1 MSVDAGYAFDG
12 QPPEALAARL
22 GLPRVVVRDE
32 VSSTMDVAHA
42 LAADG
47 APAGTLVLAE
57 RQTAGRGRAGKQWS
71 SPAGTG
77 LWLTLVER
85 PRDRAGVQVLS
96 LRVGLEVAQ
105 ALDALA
111 PSSGTDAL
119 APSRVQLKWP
129 NDLYAAGR
137 KLAGVLVEARWREQ
151 RPDWVAIGVGL
162 NVAPPPDVAT
172 ATGLRAG
179 ATRLRALGLLVPAI
193 RRACAARGA
202 LLPHERTAWEARD
215 MARGRPCLSPIAG
228 VVAGIA
234 PDGALLVRL
243 ADGSVSAAHGG
254 SLVFADEPHAPE
266 GIT

>member
-12 QPPEALAARL
+12 QPAEALAARL
-22 GLPRVVVRDE
+22 GLARVVTLDE
-32 VSSTMDVAHA
+32 VTSTMDVAHA

-85 PRDRAGVQVLS
+85 PRDRAGLEVLS
-96 LRVGLEVAQ
+96 LRVGLEVAN
-105 ALDALA
+105 ALDGLA
-111 PSSGTDAL
+111 PS
-119 APSRVQLKWP
+119 PVQLKWP

-162 NVAPPPDVAT
+162 NVAPPPGVTT
-172 ATGLRAG
+172 AAGLRTG
-179 ATRLRALGLLVPAI
+179 ATRLRALGVVVRAI
-193 RRACAARGA
+193 RGACAARGA
-202 LLPHERTAWEARD
+202 LLPHERAAWEARD
-215 MARGRPCLSPIAG
+215 MALGRPCVSPLAG

-234 PDGALLVRL
+234 PDGALLVRA

-266 GIT
+266 GST

>member
-1 MSVDAGYAFDG
+1 MMVADGYLFDG

-22 GLPRVVVRDE
+22 GLARVVALDE
-32 VSSTMDVAHA
+32 VPSTMDVAHA

-47 APAGTLVLAE
+47 AAAGTLVLAE
-57 RQTAGRGRAGKQWS
+57 RQTAGRGRAGKHWS

-85 PRDRAGVQVLS
+85 PNDRAALDVLS
-96 LRVGLEVAQ
+96 LRVGLEAAQ

-111 PSSGTDAL
+111 PTM
-119 APSRVQLKWP
+119 VQLKWP
-129 NDLYAAGR
+129 NDLYAGGR

-172 ATGLRAG
+172 GAGLREG
-179 ATRLRALGLLVPAI
+179 ATRLRALARLVPAL

-202 LLPHERTAWEARD
+202 LLPHELSAWRARD
-215 MARGRPCLSPIAG
+215 LAVGRRCTSPLAG

-234 PDGALLVRL
+234 PDGALLVCAPDGQL
-243 ADGSVSAAHGG
+243 ATARGG
-254 SLVFADEPHAPE
+254 SLVFADEPHALE
-266 GIT
+266 RVT

>member
-1 MSVDAGYAFDG
+1 MTGDGAYAFDG
-12 QPPEALAARL
+12 QPPDALAARL
-22 GLPRVVVRDE
+22 GLARVLTRDE
-32 VSSTMDVAHA
+32 VASTMDVAHA

-85 PRDRAGVQVLS
+85 PRDRGAIEVLS
-96 LRVGLEVAQ
+96 LRVGLELAR

-111 PSSGTDAL
+111 PAT
-119 APSRVQLKWP
+119 VQLKWP
-129 NDLYAAGR
+129 NDLYSAGR

-172 ATGLRAG
+172 GTGLRAG
-179 ATRLRALGLLVPAI
+179 TTRLRALGVLVPAI

-202 LLPHERTAWEARD
+202 LLPHERSAWEARD
-215 MARGRPCLSPIAG
+215 LAVGRACLSPIEG
-228 VVAGIA
+228 VVAGLA
-234 PDGALLVRL
+234 PDGALLVRAL
-243 ADGSVSAAHGG
+243 DGTVATARGG

-266 GIT
+266 GIR